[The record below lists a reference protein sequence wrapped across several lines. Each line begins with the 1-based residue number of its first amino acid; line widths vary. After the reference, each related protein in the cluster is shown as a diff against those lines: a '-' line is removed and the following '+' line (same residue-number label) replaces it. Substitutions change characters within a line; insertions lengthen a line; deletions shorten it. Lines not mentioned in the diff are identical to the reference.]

1 LVAIWVAANSRD
13 TKSVLPLSSVAVTS
27 KVFAVVAS
35 IVLAGLAAAA
45 GAEDP
50 PVYRGPAE
58 VVGPAM
64 LSLAGKRIL
73 LYGVDAPVKGQPCQA
88 GSKTWDCATASAKTL
103 LNLIGTQE
111 ITCVQRRTDQFGRVF
126 GICKAGDV
134 DINRALVEA
143 GMAVALPRET
153 TDYVAA
159 ETAAKAKGIGIW
171 RGPFMAP
178 ADYREMLA
186 GHPQER

>member
-1 LVAIWVAANSRD
+1 M
-13 TKSVLPLSSVAVTS
+13 TGK
-27 KVFAVVAS
+27 
-35 IVLAGLAAAA
+35 VLAVIAGVALTGLASAAA
-45 GAEDP
+45 AEDP
-50 PVYRGPAE
+50 PIYRGPAE

-64 LSLAGKRIL
+64 LSLAGKRIV

-88 GSKTWDCATASAKTL
+88 GNKTWDCATASAKTL

-111 ITCVQRRTDQFGRVF
+111 ITCEQRRTDQFGRVF
-126 GICKAGDV
+126 AICKAGDV

-143 GMAVALPRET
+143 GMAVALPKET
-153 TDYVAA
+153 TDYVDA
-159 ETAAKAKGIGIW
+159 EVAAKAKGIGIW

>member
-1 LVAIWVAANSRD
+1 M
-13 TKSVLPLSSVAVTS
+13 SVLQVSSFAMTG
-27 KVFAVVAS
+27 KVLAVVAG
-35 IVLAGLAAAA
+35 IALAGLAAAE
-45 GAEDP
+45 GAEEP
-50 PVYRGPAE
+50 GLYRGQAE

-64 LSLAGKRIL
+64 LSLGEKRIL
-73 LYGVDAPVKGQPCQA
+73 LYGVDAPVKGQRCQA

-111 ITCVQRRTDQFGRVF
+111 ITCEQRRVDQFGRVF
-126 GICKAGDV
+126 AICKSGEV

-143 GMAVALPRET
+143 GMAVALPKET

-159 ETAAKAKGIGIW
+159 ETAAKAKRIGIW